1 MSFLTPTLT
10 RTHSSTSS
18 STGTTT
24 TQAWQKR
31 HSWSHFWRFACQN
44 FQCAFTNEPTGMLRL
59 GYGAVSPLVVT
70 HPSRLAFELAGTRHY
85 PSNGGSMQVFTD
97 PSRNEVIIR
106 GEAGNEIRLS
116 WAAAANLSTILNE
129 ASRQAEPAARPGKIY
144 EPVTER
150 DPQERWHDTGSK

>member
-31 HSWSHFWRFACQN
+31 HSWSHFWRFVCQN

-97 PSRNEVIIR
+97 PAKNQVILR
-106 GEAGNEIRLS
+106 SEGSEIRLS
-116 WAAAANLSTILNE
+116 WAQALNLGSLLIKKAE
-129 ASRQAEPAARPGKIY
+129 EAEPAPLPGKTYRPAI
-144 EPVTER
+144 ER
-150 DPQERWHDTGSK
+150 